1 VEALV
6 ADGKEALS
14 EYDRGF
20 SDANRRWVKAL
31 SDAIGWDHWTPT
43 RIAAYVKA
51 LEDCDAGG

>member
-1 VEALV
+1 M